1 MKKLISALCAVVL
14 CVCMIIPLA
23 ACNQTD
29 NTAPQKVM
37 TMELNPSVEF
47 ILDGNDKVVSVNAL
61 NEDGNLVL
69 CAQTENKKF
78 EGCTSEQAA
87 ELYISICKENG
98 FFVKANVKSG
108 ENELKISF
116 SGEQAQADYEALK
129 AKVEGYLSKE
139 NIDATVKKGMELAE
153 TYLNEQLKKC
163 APYIND
169 AKLAALGYM
178 EKIEELA
185 KSRQETAEMHS
196 QALKDAYYSAKEN
209 AFNQAR
215 FDAVKASMSDLQ
227 KAALK
232 ASEATYKALTAGIE
246 STRKNV
252 FTDADSA
259 YQQALVIFQEQK
271 AAFLNYRNYLRENNI
286 TDHDEQLDKLQ
297 AAYEK
302 AENNLVSAYDSA
314 IALLDSAQEA
324 IDNAYASVVEAIK
337 KMGIDF
343 DKAVDDAQTTINDS
357 LTAFETRF
365 ASDYDAAISAANK
378 GWNDMKDWL
387 KKGYQPEEEQA

>member
-1 MKKLISALCAVVL
+1 M
-14 CVCMIIPLA
+14 
-23 ACNQTD
+23 
-29 NTAPQKVM
+29 
-37 TMELNPSVEF
+37 
-47 ILDGNDKVVSVNAL
+47 
-61 NEDGNLVL
+61 
-69 CAQTENKKF
+69 
-78 EGCTSEQAA
+78 
-87 ELYISICKENG
+87 
-98 FFVKANVKSG
+98 KANVKSG

-302 AENNLVSAYDSA
+302 AEKNLVSAYDSA